1 MVAESAPGDGSQE
14 AQRLILH
21 VRARERLERLEDLPS
36 HAPALH
42 RALRMLDEPL
52 CTNRRLERVLSRD
65 QSAATGLLRLAN
77 SAYFGVP
84 REVSE
89 LSTAIRVVG
98 YRRLRTL
105 LCHLLA
111 GKLLEILRVDAPA
124 VDEVRRK
131 ALAAAVGSE
140 AAAAGDS
147 EELRVAGLLHN
158 VGELALAAEFPDQFC
173 ARADPAKAFG
183 VSYEQAGATL
193 LQVWGMPE
201 SIVLASLHWRSAPDC
216 GVANEVQRSIDAVH
230 LGGTLAE
237 AWVEGATAVT
247 AAARVSE
254 EALARLRLTQTRAA
268 AIYQRVSE
276 GVQQLEAILG

>member
-1 MVAESAPGDGSQE
+1 MVAESAPGGASQR
-14 AQRLILH
+14 AQDPDLH
-21 VRARERLERLEDLPS
+21 DRARERLERLQELPS
-36 HAPALH
+36 HAGAVH

-52 CTNRRLERVLSRD
+52 CTNRRLVRVLTSD
-65 QSAATGLLRLAN
+65 QAAVAGLLRLAN

-84 REVSE
+84 REISE

-111 GKLLEILRVDAPA
+111 GKLLEILHADVPA

-131 ALAAAVGSE
+131 ALAAAVGAE
-140 AAAAGDS
+140 AAAAGDN

-173 ARADPAKAFG
+173 GPADAVQTFG
-183 VSYEQAGATL
+183 VSYEKAGATL
-193 LQVWGMPE
+193 LRAWCLPE
-201 SIVLASLHWRSAPDC
+201 SVVLSSLCWRSAPYD
-216 GVANEVQRSIDAVH
+216 GEANEVQRAIDAVH

-237 AWVEGATAVT
+237 AWIEGATAVT

-254 EALARLRLTQTRAA
+254 EALARLRLSQARAA
-268 AIYQRVSE
+268 SIFQRLPR
-276 GVQQLEAILG
+276 GVQQLDAILA